1 MQNGETLSPLS
12 LELCA
17 PTGWLAV
24 LLAAAVASP
33 QHAGSSEQKAV
44 KEVLKGLLTTQYG
57 AVRGP
62 GIPIQPRH
70 ARHGKASGKGSRTDG
85 LA

>member
-33 QHAGSSEQKAV
+33 QHADPQSK
-44 KEVLKGLLTTQYG
+44 K
-57 AVRGP
+57 P
-62 GIPIQPRH
+62 
-70 ARHGKASGKGSRTDG
+70 
-85 LA
+85 